1 MTVGKISLTCW
12 IVFTVMCVAF
22 MPLILGISALHALPV
37 AARVALSAFVIAGL
51 WWGTFAYAMYLSMA
65 VIKNGDKRLLK
76 RGVRGSA
83 EVLARKATN
92 QTISSGGAAW
102 QGSRV
107 YKYRLKVS
115 VPGKDPY
122 ETDFSI
128 CAAGISVGSTVDVAV
143 SPHNRKRVTVD
154 VGQAH
159 KKGAPY
165 PTLSLQDQPVRIQD
179 RFSRIQDG
187 TARIQDGTAPIIAA
201 ADRVD
206 VLARLS
212 QLHSQGDLTD
222 AEFAAEKARILR
234 Q

>member
-12 IVFTVMCVAF
+12 IVFVVMCVGF
-22 MPLILGISALHALPV
+22 LPLILGVSALHALPT
-37 AARVALSAFVIAGL
+37 AGRVALSALVIAGL
-51 WWGTFAYAMYLSMA
+51 WWGPFAYAMYLSMA

-76 RGVRGSA
+76 RGVRGTA

-92 QTISSGGAAW
+92 TTISSGGAAW

-128 CAAGISVGSTVDVAV
+128 CAAGLSVGSTVDVAV

-154 VGQAH
+154 VGQVHSRRSAS
-159 KKGAPY
+159 Y
-165 PTLSLQDQPVRIQD
+165 PTLSLQDQPAVIQD
-179 RFSRIQDG
+179 RFARIQDSRIQD
-187 TARIQDGTAPIIAA
+187 QPAPIIAA